1 MKVRGDEEGTRNRK
15 KKSRKEKGVYTTE
28 RWVDIGRVCK
38 HIRKYRK
45 RRKRRSITDTHN
57 TAEDERSG
65 KREAGRRGR
74 WIRKRDDDSWL
85 YGARRA
91 CVNGDRRKQRVRV
104 GEVGRKADS
113 TKTTKRASDERQRV
127 LRHRV
132 RLHKRGK
139 A

>member
-1 MKVRGDEEGTRNRK
+1 M
-15 KKSRKEKGVYTTE
+15 
-28 RWVDIGRVCK
+28 CK

-45 RRKRRSITDTHN
+45 RRKKRRSITDTHN

-65 KREAGRRGR
+65 KREDGGRR
-74 WIRKRDDDSWL
+74 IRKRDDDSWL

-113 TKTTKRASDERQRV
+113 TKTTKRAMTQNQT
-127 LRHRV
+127 LNQ
-132 RLHKRGK
+132 LKRNQKPNAGLLVK
-139 A
+139 NLPHSTGSP

>member
-1 MKVRGDEEGTRNRK
+1 MRG
-15 KKSRKEKGVYTTE
+15 TTE

-45 RRKRRSITDTHN
+45 RRKKRRSITDTHN

-65 KREAGRRGR
+65 KREDGGRR
-74 WIRKRDDDSWL
+74 IRKRDDDSWL

-104 GEVGRKADS
+104 REVGRKADS
-113 TKTTKRASDERQRV
+113 TKTTKKASDERQRV

-132 RLHKRGK
+132 RLHKRRK